1 MTQAVSAQ
9 GDKIFVKV
17 GGTWKRILEMKSTP
31 EVGEEVSKIDAS
43 NLDSEVKEYI
53 KDLPDQTDLTFVFN
67 AMPLSADESNT
78 QLLMDLSRS
87 EIYEWKYQL
96 STLGI
101 QFIFR
106 GEFSYKVGAG
116 AVSSVREISLT
127 IVPRT
132 RPVEMAISETYSVTY
147 DPNGGTGTLA
157 DAESYD
163 SGELVTLKKNT
174 FIPPEGKIFSVWST
188 TESGVGA
195 SYDESDSFRIY
206 GDVTIYAQWVDE

>member
-17 GGTWKRILEMKSTP
+17 DGVWKRILEMKSTP
-31 EVGEEVSKIDAS
+31 EVGEEVSKLDAS
-43 NLDSEVKEYI
+43 TLDSEVKEYI
-53 KDLPDQTDLTFVFN
+53 KDLPDQTDLVFVFN
-67 AMPLSADESNT
+67 AMPLAAEDSNT
-78 QLLMDLSRS
+78 QLLMDLSRT
-87 EIYEWKYQL
+87 ETYEWKYQL

-101 QFIFR
+101 QFIFN

-132 RPVEMAISETYSVTY
+132 RPIEMPISGTYSVTY
-147 DPNGGTGTLA
+147 DSNGGAGTLT
-157 DAESYD
+157 DTEKYD
-163 SGELVTLKKNT
+163 SGALVTLKKNT
-174 FIPPEGKIFSVWST
+174 FTAPEGKVFSAWST
-188 TESGVGA
+188 TESGTGA

>member
-17 GGTWKRILEMKSTP
+17 DGTWKRILEMKSTP

-43 NLDSEVKEYI
+43 TLDSEVKEYI

-67 AMPLSADESNT
+67 AMPLTAEESNT

-87 EIYEWKYQL
+87 ETYEWKYQL

-101 QFIFR
+101 QFIFN

-132 RPVEMAISETYSVTY
+132 RPIEMPISETYSVTY
-147 DPNGGTGTLA
+147 DPNGGDGTLA
-157 DAESYD
+157 DSESYE
-163 SGELVTLKKNT
+163 SGDLVTLKKNT
-174 FIPPEGKIFSVWST
+174 FTPPEGKVFAVWST
-188 TESGVGA
+188 TESGIGA

>member
-17 GGTWKRILEMKSTP
+17 DGVWKRILEMKSTP
-31 EVGEEVSKIDAS
+31 EVGEEVSKLDAS
-43 NLDSEVKEYI
+43 TLDSEVKEYI

-67 AMPLSADESNT
+67 AMPLTAEGSNT

-87 EIYEWKYQL
+87 ESYEWKYQL

-101 QFIFR
+101 QFIFK

-132 RPVEMAISETYSVTY
+132 RPVEMPISGTYSVTY
-147 DPNGGTGTLA
+147 DPNGGDGTLT
-157 DAESYD
+157 DTETYD
-163 SGELVTLKKNT
+163 SGQLVTLKKNT
-174 FIPPEGKIFSVWST
+174 FTPPEGKVFSVWST
-188 TESGVGA
+188 TESGTGA